1 MKSNT
6 AKDLINI
13 LATAKALERE
23 AYHTYLNLALKTS
36 SVSGKNLFIRLAR
49 DEAYHLETLEDLT
62 EKLQLNDHVQIRN
75 LPFDT
80 VKMLAPNIKDTARFK
95 ADKALAGDSEI
106 LEIAMAH
113 EIKAQNYYIE
123 KAKEINS
130 LPVRDLLMKLAEIE
144 EGHYQILR
152 AEFNKLQELGYW
164 FDFPETSMESKI
176 E

>member
-1 MKSNT
+1 MKSN
-6 AKDLINI
+6 AEKELVNI

-36 SVSGKNLFIRLAR
+36 SMSGKNLFIRLAR
-49 DEAYHLETLEDLT
+49 DEAYHLETLEDLA
-62 EKLQLNDHVQIRN
+62 EKLQLNEFVQIKN

-80 VKMLAPNIKDTARFK
+80 VKMLAPNIKDIARLR
-95 ADKALAGDSEI
+95 ADKALAGDSQI
-106 LEIAMAH
+106 LEMAMAH
-113 EIKAQNYYIE
+113 EIKSKNYYAE

-130 LPVRDLLMKLAEIE
+130 PPVRDLLLKLAEIE

-152 AEFNKLQELGYW
+152 AEFNNLQEQGYW
-164 FDFPETSMESKI
+164 FDFPETSMESKL